1 MTAASYW
8 KFKAVNVET
17 KSSSIS
23 QQPEQIFFIYNLIKN
38 MENTVVYKKSVYSAY
53 PPLLLISKKCASHFC
68 RETANENNQFK

>member
-38 MENTVVYKKSVYSAY
+38 MENTVVYKKKCLFCLSSIASYKQEMRKS
-53 PPLLLISKKCASHFC
+53 LL
-68 RETANENNQFK
+68 